1 MEKKNRIKFFLH
13 YEQNFNFI
21 FIIVVE
27 IILLIYSFVN
37 ENIDETF
44 FRIINLIIEY
54 KYYINQFII
63 PSN

>member
-13 YEQNFNFI
+13 YEQNLNFI

-44 FRIINLIIEY
+44 FRIIN
-54 KYYINQFII
+54 
-63 PSN
+63 